1 MSINPKTKFKDF
13 YKYILP
19 LYSPQNKIPV
29 KGYGSTIWVQDGR
42 DYIDFSGGIAVNAL
56 GHSNPVLLEA
66 LKEQSKKVWHVS
78 NSYTN
83 EPSLCLAK
91 KLVKNTFADKVFFCS
106 SGAEANEAALKLSR
120 RYAYNHFG
128 SKKNIIISFKKSFHG
143 RTFFTVN
150 VGGKKNYSHG
160 FGPSPFCIIH
170 AEFNNIHNFRKVINN
185 YTCAVIIEPIQGEGG
200 INVANYSFF
209 KQLRNLCK
217 IYNALLIFD
226 EVQCGMGRIGKLF
239 TYMHFKIKPDIITLA
254 KSIGCGFPL
263 AAMLTTNKVGE
274 AFSIGVHGSTYG
286 GNPLACAVGNI
297 AFDVISNK
305 EVLSGVK
312 RKNKL
317 LKQHI
322 KRINLEFNIFKEV
335 RGLGLLIGIELNK
348 NYINLGR
355 KILKVAFENGL
366 MLLNAGPN
374 VLRLAPS
381 LLISI
386 EEIEEG
392 MSRLYTTIK
401 CIKQN
406 FKYLEYLC

>member
-1 MSINPKTKFKDF
+1 MKINPKIKDF

-29 KGYGSTIWVQDGR
+29 KGYGSKIWGQDGR

-56 GHSNPVLLEA
+56 GHSNPVLIEA
-66 LKEQSKKVWHVS
+66 LKEQSEKIWHLS

-83 EPSLCLAK
+83 EPALCLAK

-106 SGAEANEAALKLSR
+106 SGAEANEAALKLAR
-120 RYAYNHFG
+120 RYAYKYFG
-128 SKKNIIISFKKSFHG
+128 AQKNLIISFKKSFHG

-150 VGGKKNYSHG
+150 VGGKTNYSHG
-160 FGPSPFCIIH
+160 FGPNPLGIIH
-170 AEFNNIHNFRKVINN
+170 AEFNNIHNVRKVINN

-200 INVANYSFF
+200 IHVAKYSFL
-209 KQLRNLCK
+209 KQLRKLCK
-217 IYNALLIFD
+217 KYNALLIFD
-226 EVQCGMGRIGKLF
+226 EVQCGMGRIGTLF
-239 TYMHFKIKPDIITLA
+239 TYRYFNIKPDIITLA

-263 AAMLTTNKVGE
+263 AAMLTTNKIGE
-274 AFSIGVHGSTYG
+274 AFSLGVHGSTYG

-305 EVLSGVK
+305 EVLNGVK
-312 RKNKL
+312 KKHEL
-317 LKQHI
+317 FKHHI
-322 KRINLEFNIFKEV
+322 KRINLEFDIFKEL
-335 RGLGLLIGIELNK
+335 RGLGLLIGIELK
-348 NYINLGR
+348 KKYINKGR
-355 KILKVAFENGL
+355 ELLKVAFENGL

-381 LLISI
+381 LIISL

-392 MSRLYTTIK
+392 MNRFYKTIK
-401 CIKQN
+401 CIKQKLSTYVN
-406 FKYLEYLC
+406 KN